1 MVKAFTCSHNLLF
14 FRANGAL
21 LKLVLDFDINFV
33 EVAAVTI
40 IIGVEL
46 ACQLVLVLGLW

>member
-1 MVKAFTCSHNLLF
+1 MAKNRGKRNTQKALITKFALPRIYKNVNLL
-14 FRANGAL
+14 
-21 LKLVLDFDINFV
+21 V

-40 IIGVEL
+40 IIGVKL